1 MVADHQSRGHQGGIT
16 EPARMTIAR
25 AAALL
30 WLALVA
36 SPAFAGDPYP
46 PQIAIS
52 FLAGN
57 GVPYEFT

>member
-1 MVADHQSRGHQGGIT
+1 
-16 EPARMTIAR
+16 MTIAR